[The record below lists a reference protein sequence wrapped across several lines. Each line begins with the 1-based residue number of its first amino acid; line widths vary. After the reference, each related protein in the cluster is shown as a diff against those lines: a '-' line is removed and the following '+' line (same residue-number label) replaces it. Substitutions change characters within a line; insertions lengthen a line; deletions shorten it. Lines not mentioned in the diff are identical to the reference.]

1 MTSIRTREE
10 KHDYTVPLI
19 LAGICLLGGG
29 AAPNC
34 WPSGVVGIMLIV
46 AALFA

>member
-1 MTSIRTREE
+1 MSTIQS
-10 KHDYTVPLI
+10 KGVQSNYSVPLI
-19 LAGICLLGGG
+19 LAGFCLLGGG

-34 WPSGVVGIMLIV
+34 WPSGVIGIMLIV